1 MEGKGWKEKDGRE
14 AMGGEGWKGRN
25 ERRRM
30 EWKRRNGRE
39 GMEEKGWKGR
49 EGKEGEGVDLV
60 LPELSS
66 LIRLIRLFLS

>member
-1 MEGKGWKEKDGRE
+1 MEEKRWEEEDGRE
-14 AMGGEGWKGRN
+14 GMRGEGW
-25 ERRRM
+25 
-30 EWKRRNGRE
+30 NGRE